1 MLYYDILYFLIL
13 MRNINCFNIYIFILF
28 KFTKSIKKK
37 NNYYYSV
44 YKNYIRKFS
53 LKLLKYIY
61 SM

>member
-37 NNYYYSV
+37 
-44 YKNYIRKFS
+44 
-53 LKLLKYIY
+53 KLLL
-61 SM
+61 